1 MEKES
6 SKFRQIFHGKSKGWI
21 FLEENISQ
29 FHGLNFTKGVPDS
42 FRSCIQ
48 AALRGERYYEQN
60 NHAYQGS
67 ERTIYKKYSGSSVAS
82 FSNLYVGS
90 NLILSSV
97 TSVSKV
103 HNQLIY
109 SKSVLIAN
117 ENPMLTQHC

>member
-1 MEKES
+1 MSNHSRRDGEK
-6 SKFRQIFHGKSKGWI
+6 FVMGKSKGWI
-21 FLEENISQ
+21 FLEESISQ

-42 FRSCIQ
+42 FRSYIQ
-48 AALRGERYYEQN
+48 AALRGERHYEQN
-60 NHAYQGS
+60 NHAYRGL
-67 ERTIYKKYSGSSVAS
+67 ERIVHEQYSGSSVAS

-97 TSVSKV
+97 PKV